1 MLLSVVQASG
11 LVYTEQVHDTRL
23 NCFWQQS
30 LCGRLDS
37 LIQLL
42 TRVLKLVEYRV
53 VMLWR

>member
-1 MLLSVVQASG
+1 MLLSASLG
-11 LVYTEQVHDTRL
+11 LVYTELVHDTRL

-37 LIQLL
+37 VIQLL

-53 VMLWR
+53 DDPVETE